1 MPSPTTPLHRLIA
14 IIALL
19 AGASCGG
26 ASAAELAWRFGE
38 AKDVTAADNFTYSQV
53 GDGYFRGSVRWDPY
67 LYLNVPADG
76 FDAKTLHYLEVR
88 LYSSAPADLLDVYY
102 KATNGDWGLMGKFP
116 IKRGWATYRMDMS
129 TLSAHEFN
137 GSRLSKSW
145 GGAEQRIISFRLD
158 PGNEGDRWVLLSH
171 VRLTDEPLSEG
182 VSEEPLG
189 TMEAPSIQAPRQT
202 QAGESLTISVTLR
215 PRETPPNL
223 TRARAYL
230 RLARGTA
237 IVGELEQE
245 LDPRQSETVLTAVFP
260 TSIYLSAGA
269 ITVRAGVYELDEVG
283 GGRLDRDLANIDLL
297 NPRQGTRRPPQV
309 DVRRLAG
316 DPTIHVEGTPLTGMT
331 FLVGNG
337 RRLTQHRE
345 FAEAGI
351 HVYSDWF
358 GTSGDG
364 DLGHPA
370 EDRYDYGGF
379 DSYFADLLDTDPDA
393 LFLPHLYVTPPA
405 WWQAKNPQEM
415 CVYSDGTR
423 GCQSFGSDKWRTEIG
438 DDLRRLLAHL
448 QSSTYADRI
457 LGYILCSGH
466 TAEWQEWG
474 IWDGKWADYSEPSR
488 GAFRNWLRARYG
500 TDAALQL
507 AWRDAAAS
515 LISAEL
521 PAVDERTSATAGVL
535 RDPSKEQ
542 RVIDFYQYL
551 SETMAGD
558 ILHFARIVKDATG
571 GRSLAGAYYGYLT
584 QHWIHQQDSAHLA
597 LAMPLESP
605 DIDFLM
611 SPPMY
616 TGREIGG
623 TSTFMTAAASVRLHG
638 KLWLNESDIRTHLSD
653 PAAGYGRATNLAESR
668 AILWR
673 EFGEM
678 LARRT
683 AISWFDMEGGWFSD
697 PTLLADLA
705 AMRKQAD
712 RAPGVR
718 RPFHAEMAVFISAE
732 SAYRMQPSALWM
744 PAVLDQIVSL
754 PRIGVPADVYLLSDL
769 NRPDFP
775 EYKVYVF
782 LNACYVDS
790 ATRHSIERKV
800 KRRGATA
807 VWIFAP
813 GAITDDGLSVTSM
826 KSLTGISLAAE
837 FDGVAPLQVRL
848 STGDLVG
855 WNESNGPM
863 FWADDQ
869 SIEILGTL
877 THNGKPGLVRRR
889 ADGWTSIYYATV
901 GLPPALLRDIARD
914 AGAHV
919 YLHTDDAL
927 DTDGQFACLHAKT
940 TGEKTLCLPH
950 PAKVVNVMTGTVLAL
965 RAATVTLR
973 MAAGETILLE
983 ISSE

>member
-1 MPSPTTPLHRLIA
+1 M
-14 IIALL
+14 
-19 AGASCGG
+19 
-26 ASAAELAWRFGE
+26 
-38 AKDVTAADNFTYSQV
+38 
-53 GDGYFRGSVRWDPY
+53 
-67 LYLNVPADG
+67 
-76 FDAKTLHYLEVR
+76 
-88 LYSSAPADLLDVYY
+88 
-102 KATNGDWGLMGKFP
+102 
-116 IKRGWATYRMDMS
+116 
-129 TLSAHEFN
+129 
-137 GSRLSKSW
+137 
-145 GGAEQRIISFRLD
+145 
-158 PGNEGDRWVLLSH
+158 
-171 VRLTDEPLSEG
+171 
-182 VSEEPLG
+182 
-189 TMEAPSIQAPRQT
+189 
-202 QAGESLTISVTLR
+202 QAGDALGISVALR
-215 PRETPPNL
+215 PQETPPSL
-223 TRARAYL
+223 TVARAYL
-230 RLARGTA
+230 RIVRGA
-237 IVGELEQE
+237 AVLGELEQE
-245 LDPRQSETVLTAVFP
+245 IDPRQPKTVLTAEFP
-260 TSIYLSAGA
+260 TSKYLSAGA
-269 ITVRAGVYELDEVG
+269 ITACAGVYELDEVG
-283 GGRLDRDLANIDLL
+283 GGRVGRDLATIDLQ
-297 NPRQGTRRPPQV
+297 NPRQGTRRPPKV

-316 DPTIHVEGTPLTGMT
+316 DPTIHVEGKPLAGMT
-331 FLVGNG
+331 FLVGDG
-337 RRLTQHRE
+337 RRLAQHKE
-345 FAEAGI
+345 FAAAGI

-358 GTSGDG
+358 GTSGGG

-466 TAEWQEWG
+466 SAEWQEWG

-488 GAFRNWLRARYG
+488 RAFRDWLRVRYG
-500 TDAALQL
+500 TDATLQA
-507 AWRDAAAS
+507 AWRDPAVS
-515 LISAEL
+515 IDSAEL
-521 PAVDERTSATAGVL
+521 PAVEARTSATAGVL

-542 RVIDFYQYL
+542 RVVDFYQYL
-551 SETMAGD
+551 SETMASD
-558 ILHFARIVKDATG
+558 ILYFARIVKDATG

-597 LAMPLESP
+597 LAKVLESP

-623 TSTFMTAAASVRLHG
+623 TSTFMTASASVKLHG

-653 PAAGYGRATNLAESR
+653 PASDYGRVSNLAESR
-668 AILWR
+668 AVLWR

-683 AISWFDMEGGWFSD
+683 AISWFDMDGGWFSD

-712 RAPGVR
+712 RAMEVR
-718 RPFHAEMAVFISAE
+718 KPFQAEMAVFISAE
-732 SAYRMQPSALWM
+732 SAYRMKPSGLWM
-744 PAVLDQIVSL
+744 PAVLDQVVSL
-754 PRIGVPADVYLLSDL
+754 PRVGVPADVYLLSDL

-790 ATRHSIERKV
+790 VTRRSIEGKI

-813 GAITDDGLSVTSM
+813 GAVTDDGLSTANM
-826 KSLTGISLAAE
+826 QALTGINLAAE
-837 FDGVAPLQVRL
+837 FDKAAPLQVKL
-848 STGDLVG
+848 PAEDPVG
-855 WNESNGPM
+855 WTESNGPI
-863 FWADDQ
+863 FWADDP
-869 SIEILGTL
+869 SMETLGTL
-877 THNGKPGLVRRR
+877 TYNGKPGLVRRK

-901 GLPPALLRDIARD
+901 GMPPALLRDIART

-919 YLHTDDAL
+919 YLDTDDAL

-940 TGEKTLCLPH
+940 AGEKTLHLPQ
-950 PAKVVNVMTGTVLAL
+950 PAKVVDVMTRKVMAP
-965 RAATVTLR
+965 RAATVTLK
-973 MAAGETILLE
+973 MAAGETVLLE
-983 ISSE
+983 MTANDQD